1 MKTFKIIDTFPNRKM
16 GFTLLELAIAL
27 AIMSI
32 VSTVIIGVFSLSS
45 RTYTTQNVAAE
56 VQQNVRA
63 AMEIMVMDIRMAGLD
78 PAASNNFGVELA
90 QAAKLR
96 FTSDSIDPGTG
107 VFNGVVDETNAEQIT
122 YALAGS
128 DLNQIL
134 YEDTG
139 SEDTQPLISNVQ
151 NLGFT
156 YFDGDN
162 NNLASPV
169 AAANLANI
177 QTVQISI
184 TVQEPAGRGD
194 PVSRTLTKRV
204 KCRNLAFD

>member
-1 MKTFKIIDTFPNRKM
+1 MKTLKIIDSFPNGKM
-16 GFTLLELAIAL
+16 DFTLLELAVAV

-32 VSTVIIGVFSLSS
+32 VFTAIFGVFSLSS
-45 RTYTTQNVAAE
+45 RTYTTQNVAAD

-78 PAASNNFGVELA
+78 PIASLNFGVELA
-90 QAAKLR
+90 TATKLR
-96 FTSDSIDPGTG
+96 FTSDSIDAGTG
-107 VFNGVVDETNAEQIT
+107 DFNGVVNDTNSERIT
-122 YALAGS
+122 YELAGN

-134 YEDTG
+134 YEGTG
-139 SEDTQPLISNVQ
+139 SPDSQPLISNVQ
-151 NLGFT
+151 NLTFT

-169 AAANLANI
+169 AAADLANI

-194 PVSRTLTKRV
+194 PVSRSLTKRV
-204 KCRNLAFD
+204 KCHNLAFD

>member
-1 MKTFKIIDTFPNRKM
+1 MKTLKIIDSFPNGKM
-16 GFTLLELAIAL
+16 GFSLLELAVAV

-32 VSTVIIGVFSLSS
+32 VFTAIFGVFSLSS
-45 RTYTTQNVAAE
+45 RTYTAQSVAAD
-56 VQQNVRA
+56 VQQSVRS

-78 PAASNNFGVELA
+78 PTASGNFGVELA
-90 QAAKLR
+90 TTTKLR
-96 FTSDSIDPGTG
+96 ITSDSIDAGIG
-107 VFNGVVDETNAEQIT
+107 DYNGVVNDINSERIT
-122 YALAGS
+122 YELTDN

-134 YEDTG
+134 YEGTG
-139 SEDTQPLISNVQ
+139 SQNSQPLISNVQ
-151 NLGFT
+151 NLIFT
-156 YFDGDN
+156 YFDGDD

-169 AAANLANI
+169 AAADLANI

-184 TVQEPAGRGD
+184 TVQESAGRGD